1 MLCDV
6 QTNSF
11 LALFDLEDGKELWRI
26 PRKDVPTC
34 GPQDRLG
41 EVRERVRVSGWNVCV
56 VVNEHRVVFGLLRAK
71 ELDADPARR
80 IEEVMRPG
88 PSTFRP
94 HVAIAEMASFM
105 VEHDLETSP
114 ITSSDGRLIGIL
126 VRDDAVAAHKEH
138 EGLA

>member
-1 MLCDV
+1 MGNLGLPGTSEV
-6 QTNSF
+6 IEMREIGR
-11 LALFDLEDGKELWRI
+11 AEL
-26 PRKDVPTC
+26 
-34 GPQDRLG
+34 QRLVASG
-41 EVRERVRVSGWNVCV
+41 AQLVEV
-56 VVNEHRVVFGLLRAK
+56 LPAK
-71 ELDADPARR
+71 EYEEDHLLGAINLPLRKLEADPARR